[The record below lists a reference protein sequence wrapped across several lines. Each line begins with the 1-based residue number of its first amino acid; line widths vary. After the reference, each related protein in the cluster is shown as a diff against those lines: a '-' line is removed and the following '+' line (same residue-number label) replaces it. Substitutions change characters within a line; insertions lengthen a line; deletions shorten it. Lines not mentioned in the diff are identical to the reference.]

1 MDNKKLLELLNKQ
14 YNFEIESA
22 YIYKAMSIWAAKENW
37 PGVANFLHQQ
47 ALEEMFHAS
56 KLQNYLLDI
65 DYDVKLTAIS
75 EPKAEYSS
83 LKEVFTEALEH
94 EKQVTSNFM
103 EIMKEAKEVS
113 DYQTEI
119 QAQWFLT
126 EQVEEEAT
134 FNDLILTLERI
145 NDSAAGLFQFDA
157 QLAQRSFSKPQA

>member
-1 MDNKKLLELLNKQ
+1 MSNKKLLDLLNKQ

-22 YIYKAMSIWAAKENW
+22 YIYKAMSLWAEKETW

-47 ALEEMFHAS
+47 AQEEMFHAS
-56 KLQNYLLDI
+56 KLEHYLLDI
-65 DYDVKLTAIS
+65 GYDVKLTKLA
-75 EPKAEYSS
+75 EPKAEYKS
-83 LKEVFTEALEH
+83 LLEVFKEALDH
-94 EKQVTSNFM
+94 EKQVTSNFV
-103 EIMKEAKEVS
+103 EIMKEAKDAS

-134 FNDLILTLERI
+134 FDELILTLERI

-157 QLAQRSFSKPQA
+157 QLAQRKFSPEA